1 MRKPLIGLGVGLLVF
16 AIAPV
21 GTAFAAKGRPPP
33 PLPAPLTQVC
43 SAADNGGTLVNGVCV
58 LPDAIS
64 GAAIDYS
71 APIIASNSGLVSSN
85 PRPAGTDTFSLSSGH
100 LPPGLSMPASI
111 GPDNTVVEGD
121 ATQAGTFTFAVTA
134 ADHSAGVSSVQT
146 YQITVHAEPP
156 DMLLCTSGSNG
167 GNLVN
172 GVCVLPDAT
181 VGQPYEGFII
191 TSHESGG
198 GFSIIAG
205 GLPPGLM
212 MPTFYGAAGT
222 IVGGTPTQ
230 AGTFNFTVIGTDQE
244 GEPLGPQTYSITV
257 TAAPPLTISF
267 PTTCCNTGTVGQSY
281 LQNFAVSGGVGPF
294 VASISAGALPPGIG
308 LSSAAPFSLTG
319 TPTQPGTFHFTFM
332 VTDGTGSHATEVGT
346 IAVS

>member
-1 MRKPLIGLGVGLLVF
+1 
-16 AIAPV
+16 
-21 GTAFAAKGRPPP
+21 
-33 PLPAPLTQVC
+33 
-43 SAADNGGTLVNGVCV
+43 
-58 LPDAIS
+58 
-64 GAAIDYS
+64 
-71 APIIASNSGLVSSN
+71 
-85 PRPAGTDTFSLSSGH
+85 
-100 LPPGLSMPASI
+100 
-111 GPDNTVVEGD
+111 
-121 ATQAGTFTFAVTA
+121 
-134 ADHSAGVSSVQT
+134 
-146 YQITVHAEPP
+146 
-156 DMLLCTSGSNG
+156 MLLCSSGSNG

-230 AGTFNFTVIGTDQE
+230 AGSFTFTVKGVDQA
-244 GEPLGPQTYSITV
+244 GEPLGPLTYSITV
-257 TAAPPLTISF
+257 DPPLALSISF
-267 PTTCCNTGTVGQSY
+267 PATCCNPGTVGQSY

-294 VASISAGALPPGIG
+294 LASISAGTLPPGIS
-308 LSSAAPFSLTG
+308 LSSTAPFSLTG

-332 VTDGTGSHATEVGT
+332 VTDGTGAHATEVGT
-346 IAVS
+346 ITVG